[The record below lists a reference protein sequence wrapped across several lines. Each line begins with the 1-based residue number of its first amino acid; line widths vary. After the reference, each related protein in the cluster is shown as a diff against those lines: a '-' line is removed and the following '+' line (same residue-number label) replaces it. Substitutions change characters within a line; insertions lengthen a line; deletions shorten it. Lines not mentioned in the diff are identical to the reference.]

1 MKTLLKAMA
10 LMGVVAWSVAQ
21 PVLAQQTERVPALR
35 EKVYSQLARAQT
47 AADEQGNAEGIKI
60 LKQVAER
67 ADSMNSYERAMLWNY
82 FGFMYYDQGETG
94 QAINYFGKVVQQ
106 EPIPESLKKSTLF
119 SLAQLALS
127 DGQYQQALDYVE
139 QWQAMASDKELP
151 KSWVL
156 QAQALYQSEDY
167 QQALT
172 AIERAIEH
180 TTDNNEVPKEN
191 WLVLAR
197 AIYYELNQTTGVAAM
212 LEQLLINYSKPEYW
226 IQLAGVYGQ
235 LEQTEKQLAV
245 LEAAH
250 QQGFIKTAEQWRN
263 LAQVYYL
270 NELPF
275 KAAETIEQG
284 LSKNILADNLS
295 NRKFYAQSLMQA
307 KEYQQAITAYQQA
320 AELGDSG
327 EMLAQAAQ
335 LAINNDK
342 NEQALELADE
352 ALAAEDLKNPGNMYL
367 VKGMAYVNQQQFDA
381 ALKQFKTAADYA
393 GAKTAA
399 QQWSRYA
406 ESQLAYKRQ
415 LAENKLN

>member
-10 LMGVVAWSVAQ
+10 LTGVVAWSLAQ

-47 AADEQGNAEGIKI
+47 AADQQGNAAGIKV
-60 LKQVAER
+60 LKEIAAR

-82 FGFMYYDQGETG
+82 FGFMYYDQGETAR
-94 QAINYFGKVVQQ
+94 AINYFGKVVEQQ
-106 EPIPESLKKSTLF
+106 PIPESLKKNTLF

-127 DGQYQQALDYVE
+127 DGQYQQALDYVD

-156 QAQALYQSEDY
+156 QAQALYQNEDY
-167 QQALT
+167 QQALAAIDK
-172 AIERAIEH
+172 AIEY
-180 TTDNNEVPKEN
+180 TTNNNDVPKEN

-197 AIYYELNQTTGVAAM
+197 AIYYELNQTAGVAAM
-212 LEQLLINYSKPEYW
+212 LEQLVVNYSKPEYW
-226 IQLAGVYGQ
+226 LQLAGVYGQ
-235 LEQTEKQLAV
+235 LEQTKKQLAV

-275 KAAETIEQG
+275 KAAKIIEQG

-307 KEYQQAITAYQQA
+307 KEYQKAITAYQQA
-320 AELGDSG
+320 ADLGDSG

-342 NEQALELADE
+342 NEQALQLADDS
-352 ALAAEDLKNPGNMYL
+352 LAAGELKNPGNMYL
-367 VKGMAYVNQQQFDA
+367 VKGMVYVNLQQFDQ
-381 ALKQFKTAADYA
+381 ALNEFNTAAEFSGSRA
-393 GAKTAA
+393 AA

-406 ESQLAYKRQ
+406 KSQLAYKRQ

>member
-1 MKTLLKAMA
+1 MA
-10 LMGVVAWSVAQ
+10 LTGVVAWSLAQ

-47 AADEQGNAEGIKI
+47 AADEQGNAAGIKV
-60 LKQVAER
+60 LKEIAAR

-82 FGFMYYDQGETG
+82 FGFMYYDQGETAR
-94 QAINYFGKVVQQ
+94 AINYFGKVVEQQ
-106 EPIPESLKKSTLF
+106 PIPESLKKNTLF

-127 DGQYQQALDYVE
+127 DGQYQQALDYVD

-156 QAQALYQSEDY
+156 QAQALYQNEDY
-167 QQALT
+167 QQALAAIDK
-172 AIERAIEH
+172 AIES
-180 TTDNNEVPKEN
+180 TTNNNDVPKEN

-197 AIYYELNQTTGVAAM
+197 AIYYELNQTAGVAAM
-212 LEQLLINYSKPEYW
+212 LEQLVVNYSKPEYW
-226 IQLAGVYGQ
+226 LQLAGVYGQ
-235 LEQTEKQLAV
+235 LEQTKKQLAV

-275 KAAETIEQG
+275 KAAKVIEQG

-307 KEYQQAITAYQQA
+307 KEYQKAITAYQQA
-320 AELGDSG
+320 ADLGDSG

-342 NEQALELADE
+342 NEQALQLADDS
-352 ALAAEDLKNPGNMYL
+352 LAAGELKNPGNMYL
-367 VKGMAYVNQQQFDA
+367 VKGMVYVNLQQFDQ
-381 ALKQFKTAADYA
+381 ALNEFNTAAEFSGSRA
-393 GAKTAA
+393 AA

-406 ESQLAYKRQ
+406 KSQLAYKRQ